1 MEDNMKKIDDF
12 INSFALIFSIIIFLI
27 VAIANWE
34 YTLPLVLAIAII
46 TLISNVK
53 EYFKNK

>member
-1 MEDNMKKIDDF
+1 MKKIDDF
-12 INSFALIFSIIIFLI
+12 INGFALIFSIIIFLI